1 MKSYVLVLIW
11 AIWAVFFG
19 AGLYSKSIGL
29 EHEGNSLLIM
39 ALPFSGILLGW
50 SLHAKKG
57 GK

>member
-1 MKSYVLVLIW
+1 MKNYVLVLVW
-11 AIWAVFFG
+11 LIWAVFFG
-19 AGLYSKSIGL
+19 TGLYSKSIGL

-50 SLHAKKG
+50 GIYEMKG

>member
-19 AGLYSKSIGL
+19 AGLCSKSIGL

-50 SLHAKKG
+50 GLHSRKG

>member
-1 MKSYVLVLIW
+1 MKNYVLVLIW

-19 AGLYSKSIGL
+19 AGLYSKSIAL

-50 SLHAKKG
+50 GLHSRKG

>member
-29 EHEGNSLLIM
+29 EHEGKSLLIM

-50 SLHAKKG
+50 GLHARKG